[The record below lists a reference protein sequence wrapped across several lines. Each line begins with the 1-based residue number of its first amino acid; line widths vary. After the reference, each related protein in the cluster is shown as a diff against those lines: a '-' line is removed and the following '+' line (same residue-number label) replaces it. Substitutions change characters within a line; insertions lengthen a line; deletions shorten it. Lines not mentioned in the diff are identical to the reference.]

1 MKKLF
6 LFLVCLPAFNFLFA
20 QIKDQPACKTIKTEL
35 TAINNSFD
43 SIVEKFKSKE
53 DKISLVKT
61 YFSDFS
67 ICGEKGKIKD
77 YGRKVEF
84 IFKFTDADYKGGK
97 EEFNVLFE
105 KLLKE
110 LTGVFAMIYYF
121 KLYGQDEG
129 KSRIFYEMGKDIST
143 SKRIIRLLLSYKDPV
158 DDTETYSVS
167 LIFEY
172 YPER

>member
-1 MKKLF
+1 MKELLIFLGCVFASQLF
-6 LFLVCLPAFNFLFA
+6 FA
-20 QIKDQPACKTIKTEL
+20 QTKDQPSCKTIKTEL
-35 TAINNSFD
+35 TTINNSFD

-84 IFKFTDADYKGGK
+84 AFKFTDADYKGGK
-97 EEFNVLFE
+97 EQFNALFE
-105 KLLKE
+105 KILKE
-110 LTGVFAMIYYF
+110 LTGVFGMINYY
-121 KLYGQDEG
+121 KLSGQSEG
-129 KSRIFYEMGKDIST
+129 KSRIFYELGKDIST
-143 SKRIIRLLLSYKDPV
+143 SKRVIRLLLSYKDPV

-167 LIFEY
+167 LTFEY
-172 YPER
+172 YPKR